1 MMEKLEQ
8 WVIESF
14 TAIIFVFALSWIAL
28 VVYGLI
34 MT

>member
-1 MMEKLEQ
+1 MMEKLEN
-8 WVIESF
+8 WVINNF
-14 TAIIFVFALSWIAL
+14 TAIIFAFSVSWIAL